1 MVNHHRLRCPLS
13 SPWQYAP
20 VNLGLAE
27 PKDFILLFR
36 GDRHGGNGN
45 SCRRRIY
52 RLDPLGHAIKEDLFE
67 HIDGKRSC
75 GDPYSGRKTAEK
87 KEPALTK

>member
-1 MVNHHRLRCPLS
+1 M
-13 SPWQYAP
+13 A
-20 VNLGLAE
+20 GTA
-27 PKDFILLFR
+27 ILV
-36 GDRHGGNGN
+36 DGGF
-45 SCRRRIY
+45 Y